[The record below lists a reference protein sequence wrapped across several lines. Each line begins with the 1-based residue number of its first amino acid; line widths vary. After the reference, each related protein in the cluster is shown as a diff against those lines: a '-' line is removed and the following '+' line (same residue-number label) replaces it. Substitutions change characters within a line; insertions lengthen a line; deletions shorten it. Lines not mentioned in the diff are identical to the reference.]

1 MVISVEARQENQRQR
16 QEFVWGDQLWQLSI
30 LFLFLYHV
38 LIIYRRIGGEKVLI
52 NTNLEA
58 KEKLYNPTYVLQ
70 KIYILPK
77 PWNERISIFSS
88 PMSTEAGYENW
99 N

>member
-1 MVISVEARQENQRQR
+1 MAKPGICVGGPIVTIKYSFPSFYTMFLSYIVE
-16 QEFVWGDQLWQLSI
+16 L
-30 LFLFLYHV
+30 
-38 LIIYRRIGGEKVLI
+38 GGKKVLI
-52 NTNLEA
+52 NTNLDA
-58 KEKLYNPTYVLQ
+58 KEKLYNPIYVLQ